1 MVVQQNSQLHAF
13 FSSTLTHRNQ
23 RHANNWPLNLSRKG
37 CRVQSSFAAFA
48 GMKVD
53 LQIISPASP
62 TPILMQGAVVRWA
75 GAHGIAIEFFSL
87 ASPDE
92 RQ

>member
-1 MVVQQNSQLHAF
+1 
-13 FSSTLTHRNQ
+13 
-23 RHANNWPLNLSRKG
+23 
-37 CRVQSSFAAFA
+37 
-48 GMKVD
+48 MKVD